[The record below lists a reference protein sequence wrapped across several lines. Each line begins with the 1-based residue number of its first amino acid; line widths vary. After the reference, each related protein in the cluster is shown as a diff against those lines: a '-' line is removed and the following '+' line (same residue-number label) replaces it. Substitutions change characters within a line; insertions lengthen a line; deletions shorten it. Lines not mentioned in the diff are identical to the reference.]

1 MREEYDKYVARM
13 KVARARTEWTQ
24 IESFDKWLDDP
35 PVDAPGN
42 LEVINRYFGYRLNS
56 PEITFQVGEKDE
68 VIDIE
73 DFDMDELALFVASV
87 GLNV

>member
-1 MREEYDKYVARM
+1 MLEEYEREKENGSPNVWGSRDDNA
-13 KVARARTEWTQ
+13 
-24 IESFDKWLDDP
+24 ISFEKWLEDP

-56 PEITFQVGEKDE
+56 SEITFQVGEKDE

-73 DFDMDELALFVASV
+73 DFDMDELALFAVSV